1 MDCLEYW
8 IVLYVISR
16 NGLFY
21 SRCTYGGLIMNLDKK
36 FTVDELS
43 LIATLIS
50 HYCGDMAEDDDEFI
64 GSERWKELW
73 KLQEYFNTEANK

>member
-1 MDCLEYW
+1 MK
-8 IVLYVISR
+8 
-16 NGLFY
+16 
-21 SRCTYGGLIMNLDKK
+21 LDKK
-36 FTVDELS
+36 FTSVELS

-73 KLQEYFNTEANK
+73 TLQEYFNNQANK

>member
-1 MDCLEYW
+1 
-8 IVLYVISR
+8 
-16 NGLFY
+16 
-21 SRCTYGGLIMNLDKK
+21 MNLDKK

-50 HYCGDMAEDDDEFI
+50 HYCGDMAEDDEEFI

-73 KLQEYFNTEANK
+73 TLQEYFNNEANK